1 MHTVSVRKAMDASF
15 DEVWAVLDDFGGV
28 SKYNPNVETSKIVDG
43 PDTGLG
49 ATRECVFHDGGRVE
63 EEIVAYEPGSGYTVD
78 FIDVGDMPLKQNV
91 VELTVESL
99 DEDRTAVTMTATF
112 TPKFGPLGWLLAKAM
127 MESKFRETF
136 ENVLDGLES
145 HVLTGQAVDRRD
157 ETQQTASD
165 SVTS

>member
-1 MHTVSVRKAMDASF
+1 MHTVSVRKAIDASF

-63 EEIVAYEPGSGYTVD
+63 EEIVAYESGSGYTVD

-145 HVLTGQAVDRRD
+145 HVLTGQPVDGRD